1 MAETCVYMRA
11 RWFLTSAGPGVG
23 GISSTLTHSTQEL
36 VNLLEGQRVVQRLQR
51 VDRGHHGAAFKTCKR
66 RRRRRKR
73 RHRARRLV
81 SFGWPGVVVMV
92 EWAEPPAPP
101 RLLLVCKSATHCTLP
116 LSRPSISPRHACPFP
131 FQSARAV
138 VNTCNP
144 CTTPTGG
151 DVTPT
156 RAAHTH
162 TANSFGRH
170 FAKAEQEE
178 EKKKKKEK
186 EE

>member
-1 MAETCVYMRA
+1 MCA

-36 VNLLEGQRVVQRLQR
+36 VNLLEGQRVVQRLQW

-66 RRRRRKR
+66 RRRRRRWRRRKR

-81 SFGWPGVVVMV
+81 SFGWPGVVVVVMV
-92 EWAEPPAPP
+92 EVAEPPAPP
-101 RLLLVCKSATHCTLP
+101 RLLPVCKSATHCTLP
-116 LSRPSISPRHACPFP
+116 LSHPSISSRYACPFP

-151 DVTPT
+151 DATPT

-178 EKKKKKEK
+178 EQ
-186 EE
+186 